1 MCDMPHDLPQLAG
14 DRLFITDAGIET
26 VLIFHHGIELPCFA
40 SFTALDDEAHTEVM
54 RSYFEEFIA
63 TARRHDLGMLIET
76 PTWRA
81 SSHWGDEL
89 GYSAADLAEIN
100 RRAVM
105 LAQEIR
111 EAHSGDGIPILISGC
126 VGPRDDAYAPETVP
140 SPEEAEAY
148 HLAQIT
154 TLAEAGVDV
163 ITALTLTNVGEA
175 IGIVRAAR
183 QADVPV
189 AISFTVE
196 TDGRLPSGQ
205 SLRAAVEQVD
215 AETDSGPAYFM
226 INCAHPTHFADVLDG
241 GPWVERIRGL
251 RANAS
256 KKSHEELDAAEELD
270 EGDPVELGS
279 DYRALFERLPNLSL
293 LGGCCGTDHRHV
305 SEVSSACVPVFSATR

>member
-1 MCDMPHDLPQLAG
+1 MLSHLTD
-14 DRLFITDAGIET
+14 DRLYITDAGIET
-26 VLIFHHGIELPCFA
+26 VLIFHHGIDLPCFA
-40 SFTALDDEAHTEVM
+40 SFPLLENEKHTQVM

-63 TARRHDLGMLIET
+63 TARRHDLGMLIDT

-81 SSHWGDEL
+81 SSRWGEQL
-89 GYSAADLAEIN
+89 GYSSSDLVEIN

-111 EAHSGDGIPILISGC
+111 EAHARDNIPIVISGC
-126 VGPRDDAYAPETVP
+126 IGPRDDAYAPEIVP
-140 SPEEAEAY
+140 SADDAEAY
-148 HLAQIT
+148 HLPQIA
-154 TLAEAGVDV
+154 TLAEAGVDM

-175 IGIVRAAR
+175 IGIVRASQR
-183 QADVPV
+183 VGVPV

-205 SLRAAVEQVD
+205 SLREAVEQVD

-226 INCAHPTHFADVLDG
+226 INCAHPSHFADALDD
-241 GPWVERIRGL
+241 GPWLERIRGL

-270 EGDPVELGS
+270 EGDPVEFGA
-279 DYRALFERLPNLSL
+279 DYRDLFERLPNLTL

-305 SEVSSACVPVFSATR
+305 SEACSACVPVFSEAR